1 MSDATIREDVIDELD
16 FDPAIS
22 AKGIGVAVQDGVVT
36 LTGHVPNFMQK
47 TRAQQA
53 AERVKAVRGVAVEL
67 EVRLASNAKHADDE
81 IAARALNIIAWMA
94 NANDAVKV
102 TVDNGWVKLSG
113 AVEWNYQK
121 QEAERAVRRLNG
133 VIGVT
138 NAITV
143 RARATTQD
151 IKDRIAKAL
160 ARSAELESAGIKVD
174 VAGSVVTLKGSVK
187 AWRDRR
193 VAEDAAW
200 AAPGVTQ
207 VRDELVLQ

>member
-47 TRAQQA
+47 TLAQQA
-53 AERVKAVRGVAVEL
+53 VERVKAVRGLAVEL
-67 EVRLASNAKHADDE
+67 EVRLASNAKRADDE
-81 IAARALNIIAWMA
+81 IATRALNIIAWMA

-138 NAITV
+138 NNITV
-143 RARATTQD
+143 RPRATTQD

-160 ARSAELESAGIKVD
+160 ARSADLESAGIKVD